1 MTETNEQ
8 YIARLRSIGASEE
21 VIKQTIETQID
32 KDALGMAM
40 KKSKEQKIRLNH
52 PCKICKEIIYMG
64 DGTIMNGEPYH
75 FECFADECRKEG
87 HTQAIKEE
95 IKWLQSVLDTKHI
108 ADESRWIIEGRIS
121 KQKALLEK
129 EMKNG

>member
-8 YIARLRSIGASEE
+8 YIARLRS
-21 VIKQTIETQID
+21 TIETQID
-32 KDALGMAM
+32 KDALFYDFLTCALGMAM